1 MTIQYKETMTLIIIF
16 ALISLII
23 PICMMTSSR
32 NTIVQSSVNHL
43 ANARHENQLVIN
55 RALKMPYSDQAKQ
68 DLKQWAM
75 KKDSGHSK

>member
-1 MTIQYKETMTLIIIF
+1 
-16 ALISLII
+16 
-23 PICMMTSSR
+23 MMTSSR